1 MLFNIVGGS
10 GGAKPEVLV
19 TAPTGSTVTASN
31 ATKSI
36 TGTEDSGTWLFKLPE
51 LGEWTITATDGEQT
65 ASQTVFFDDKETV
78 SLAYFAATINVTY
91 PVGSTCT
98 CSDGQTTLNAPDTSG
113 SYTFTVMSTGAWT
126 ITVTDGAQTASKAVE
141 ITEDGQ
147 SETISL
153 SYAKIYGISRDITAS
168 SPEWAR
174 TDDAVGFSAT
184 ASVGTVAGASS
195 FDNCYPWS
203 GITRETLSTGDVM
216 VKIPKFWYKR
226 YREGNI
232 EYIKI
237 ATAAAD
243 GFTLHPAFNHAGVP
257 KDSVYIG
264 AYKTSS
270 NNKSVTGVKPQVSQT
285 KATMRT
291 NAKSKG
297 DGWSLIDISSISAI
311 QMLILVEF
319 ANNNVQAVIG
329 RGYCDRTSTSSAI
342 NVGTCDSVPNLT
354 GRPSGTDGLVDVV
367 YRGIEGFWGN
377 VWEAVDGVNWN
388 NGTYYV
394 CNDPAKYADDTAT
407 DYEQLSFMGATSKSS
422 AYITEEGLDTGNNPH
437 VMLPS
442 SVTGGSESTYYCDA
456 YWSLT
461 DWRALHHGGSYQFKS
476 ECGFFASNFNNLSS
490 GFGNTIGSRLLYI
503 PTEG

>member
-1 MLFNIVGGS
+1 M
-10 GGAKPEVLV
+10 
-19 TAPTGSTVTASN
+19 
-31 ATKSI
+31 
-36 TGTEDSGTWLFKLPE
+36 
-51 LGEWTITATDGEQT
+51 
-65 ASQTVFFDDKETV
+65 
-78 SLAYFAATINVTY
+78 
-91 PVGSTCT
+91 
-98 CSDGQTTLNAPDTSG
+98 
-113 SYTFTVMSTGAWT
+113 
-126 ITVTDGAQTASKAVE
+126 
-141 ITEDGQ
+141 
-147 SETISL
+147 
-153 SYAKIYGISRDITAS
+153 
-168 SPEWAR
+168 
-174 TDDAVGFSAT
+174 
-184 ASVGTVAGASS
+184 
-195 FDNCYPWS
+195 
-203 GITRETLSTGDVM
+203 
-216 VKIPKFWYKR
+216 
-226 YREGNI
+226 
-232 EYIKI
+232 
-237 ATAAAD
+237 
-243 GFTLHPAFNHAGVP
+243 
-257 KDSVYIG
+257 
-264 AYKTSS
+264 
-270 NNKSVTGVKPQVSQT
+270 SQT